1 MAKRRGRPCPK
12 ATRKP
17 VANGAERHHIG
28 VMYRNISNI
37 RIALA
42 LVTVAWA
49 TTRSSDAS
57 GEPFVH
63 QPITLP
69 SSQWELGLGLGIGHE
84 DLPAPLEDITG
95 LGLNLELRGG
105 LTSSLQLGLRTGI
118 RLGSEGRLTQAD
130 RFGRAFETETY
141 GTGIDSFANPEIS
154 LRQALLRTE
163 AVGLALEGRLY
174 LPLEDGTELGIMV
187 ALPLHLHLSDN
198 TRFDSGI
205 YVPIFFT
212 DPATRVISFPFQL
225 WFQANDGCRPRG
237 ADGRTPL
244 PAGGRQHRSAWIRRQ
259 LRHLRS
265 DRPSD
270 LVSLPQREG
279 HGRHERL
286 RPRPRVPGALVIRNR
301 AVTIGEIRGAGA

>member
-1 MAKRRGRPCPK
+1 MARRRGRPCPN
-12 ATRKP
+12 ATREP
-17 VANGAERHHIG
+17 VANRAERHHIG
-28 VMYRNISNI
+28 VMYCNISNV

-42 LVTVAWA
+42 LVTAAWA
-49 TTRSSDAS
+49 TARSSDAS
-57 GEPFVH
+57 GQPFVH

-69 SSQWELGLGLGIGHE
+69 SSQWEIGLGLGIGHE

-95 LGLNLELRGG
+95 LGLNFELKGG

-141 GTGIDSFANPEIS
+141 GTGVDSFANPEIS

-163 AVGLALEGRLY
+163 DVGLALEGRLY

-212 DPATRVISFPFQL
+212 DPATRVISFPFHL
-225 WFQANDGCRPRG
+225 WFQANDGVALGVLTGVRLYRPG
-237 ADGRTPL
+237 GGNTVPL
-244 PAGGRQHRSAWIRRQ
+244 GFGVNYAISDDTDLRAWFLFPNVKGTDATKDFGLGLAFQ
-259 LRHLRS
+259 
-265 DRPSD
+265 
-270 LVSLPQREG
+270 V
-279 HGRHERL
+279 RL
-286 RPRPRVPGALVIRNR
+286 
-301 AVTIGEIRGAGA
+301 